1 LKDIELKLITE
12 LMKNS
17 RRSDRALAKALGVSQ
32 PTVSRMIAK
41 LQKEKVIR
49 EYTIVPDF
57 NKLGFSI
64 MSVFF
69 MKTRADQPEKVK
81 QTRETIRQMEKEKPF
96 PDILTMAGN
105 GCGSDRVIVAFHE
118 SYSAY
123 GEYIRMIR
131 GLVGIDAETVQSF
144 LVNLKDKSHYRYPTF
159 LGLANY
165 VLKTNE
171 TREKKQH
178 NLITRRE
185 LKANGQTCSSSASSE
200 KNGRNRKY

>member
-1 LKDIELKLITE
+1 VESEELGLKDVELKLIAE

-69 MKTRADQPEKVK
+69 MKTGADQPEKVK
-81 QTRETIRQMEKEKPF
+81 QTRETIREMEKEKPF
-96 PDILTMAGN
+96 PDILTMAGI
-105 GCGSDRVIVAFHE
+105 GPDSDRVIVAFHE

-123 GEYIRMIR
+123 SEYIKMIR
-131 GLVGIDAETVQSF
+131 SLVGIDAETVQSF
-144 LVNLKDKSHYRYPTF
+144 LVDLTDKSHYRYPSF
-159 LGLANY
+159 SGLANY

-171 TREKKQH
+171 TRERKQ
-178 NLITRRE
+178 
-185 LKANGQTCSSSASSE
+185 
-200 KNGRNRKY
+200 